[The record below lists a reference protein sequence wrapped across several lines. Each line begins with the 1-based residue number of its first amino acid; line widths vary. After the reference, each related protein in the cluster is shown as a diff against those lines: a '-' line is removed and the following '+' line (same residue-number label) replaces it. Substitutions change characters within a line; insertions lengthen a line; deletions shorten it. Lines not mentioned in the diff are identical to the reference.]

1 MALFSRKNNYY
12 YINVNHQIKNNELEE
27 VLTLAAD
34 GIGKFALND
43 ELTILYFNQGLCDL
57 VGVKPEDVEQLG
69 FNSQL
74 YIHKDDLEYVKMKFI
89 KVVES
94 RKKNFK
100 MTYRLVHK
108 NGYPIHIKVNGFF
121 IDELYEDKYPIFY
134 LIFTNISSLV
144 YMNQELELERKRY
157 AMFTD
162 LLLESYFE
170 YDVKSDILKIFDN
183 TNFYIFPDKEIRM
196 FSKLIGDKNSLSTIQ
211 NCLSLYECIM
221 TEKNCEKDIE
231 LLIDNKQKNWFHLKY
246 HKLLDSD
253 NHLYKVIGSY
263 KNINKEK
270 IFELM
275 QNQYNHELK
284 KKAEYDIVTGL
295 LNRATLEE
303 LVTLNLKIDIMK
315 GINIFIIFDVDDFKN
330 INDTY
335 GHPFGDIV
343 LYRIGNVFKES
354 FRSIDIIGRLGGD
367 EFAAFLPQISSTEWV
382 LQKLNGVLQKVKRL
396 SKELDVEKPISV
408 SIGIYEIKFSDS
420 FKDIFLKADKAL
432 YQAKKSG
439 KNKYEFYSK

>member
-1 MALFSRKNNYY
+1 MPLFSKKNSYY
-12 YINVNHQIKNNELEE
+12 YVNSNHQIKNNELEE

-34 GIGKFALND
+34 GIGKFVLND

-57 VGVKPEDVEQLG
+57 VGEKAENVEEVG
-69 FNSQL
+69 FNSSL
-74 YIHKDDLEYVKMKFI
+74 YVHKDDLEYTKMEFT

-100 MTYRLVHK
+100 MSYRLVHK
-108 NGYPIHIKVNGFF
+108 NGYPIHVKVNGFF
-121 IDELYEDKYPIFY
+121 TDELYEDKYPIFY
-134 LIFTNISSLV
+134 LIFTNISSLIH
-144 YMNQELELERKRY
+144 MNQELEMERKRY

-170 YDVKSDILKIFDN
+170 YDIKNDVLKIYDN
-183 TNFYIFPDKEIRM
+183 ANFYLFPDKEIRM
-196 FSKLIGDKNSLSTIQ
+196 FSKLIGDEKSSITIQ
-211 NCLSLYECIM
+211 NCNSLYECIM
-221 TEKNCEKDIE
+221 EEKDCEKDIE
-231 LLIDNKQKNWFHLKY
+231 LFVDSKEKNWFHLKY
-246 HKLLDSD
+246 HRLLDSD
-253 NHLYKVIGSY
+253 NHLYKIIGSY

-270 IFELM
+270 ILELM
-275 QNQYNHELK
+275 QNQYNYELK

-303 LVTLNLKIDIMK
+303 LVTLNLKIEIMK
-315 GINIFIIFDVDDFKN
+315 GTNIFMIFDVDDFKN

-343 LYRIGNVFKES
+343 LHKIGNIFKES
-354 FRSIDIIGRLGGD
+354 FRSVDIIGRLGGD
-367 EFAAFLPQISSTEWV
+367 EFAIFLPQIPSIEWIT
-382 LQKLNGVLQKVKRL
+382 QKLNGVLQKVKRL
-396 SKELDVEKPISV
+396 SKELEIEKNISI
-408 SIGIYEIKFSDS
+408 SIGIYEIKFSES

-439 KNKYEFYSK
+439 KNRYEFYSK

>member
-1 MALFSRKNNYY
+1 MALFSKKNNYY
-12 YINVNHQIKNNELEE
+12 YVNSNHQIKNNELEE

-34 GIGKFALND
+34 GIGKFVLND

-57 VGVKPEDVEQLG
+57 VGEKAENVEKNG
-69 FNSQL
+69 FNSNF
-74 YIHKDDLEYVKMKFI
+74 YVHPDDMERIKEEVEKVLEANQ
-89 KVVES
+89 
-94 RKKNFK
+94 KNFE
-100 MTYRLVHK
+100 MTYRLLHVLGHLV
-108 NGYPIHIKVNGFF
+108 YVKVNGL
-121 IDELYEDKYPIFY
+121 IIEELYEDKYPILY

-144 YMNQELELERKRY
+144 HMNQELEMERKRY

-170 YDVKSDILKIFDN
+170 YDVKSDILKIYDN
-183 TNFYIFPDKEIRM
+183 TNFYLFPDKEIRM
-196 FSKLIGDKNSLSTIQ
+196 FSKLIGDEKSSITIQ
-211 NCLSLYECIM
+211 NCNSLYECIM
-221 TEKNCEKDIE
+221 EEKDCEKDIE
-231 LLIDNKQKNWFHLKY
+231 LFVDNKEKNWFHLKY
-246 HKLLDSD
+246 HRLLDSD
-253 NHLYKVIGSY
+253 NYLYKIIGSY

-270 IFELM
+270 ILELK
-275 QNQYNHELK
+275 QNQYNYELK

-315 GINIFIIFDVDDFKN
+315 GINIFMIFDVDDFKN

-343 LYRIGNVFKES
+343 LHKIGNIFKES
-354 FRSIDIIGRLGGD
+354 FRSVDIIGRLGGD
-367 EFAAFLPQISSTEWV
+367 EFAIFLPQIPTTEWIV
-382 LQKLNGVLQKVKRL
+382 QKLNGILQKVKRL
-396 SKELDVEKPISV
+396 SKELEIEKNISI
-408 SIGIYEIKFSDS
+408 SIGIYEIKFPDR

-439 KNKYEFYSK
+439 KNRYEFYSK